1 MYCKLTKAAYFFL
14 FFPFI
19 LLLFYF
25 LISLQLSPLCI
36 QFAFLWCVLFFYAI
50 DHVQEIQMIITALI
64 SIAAFIL
71 PGIAYTCE
79 FGADTFI
86 ILSTLYCYFLLFF
99 SLDFKKHFVLVLFF
113 FCTIV
118 YFCCGFFTHSRARF

>member
-1 MYCKLTKAAYFFL
+1 
-14 FFPFI
+14 
-19 LLLFYF
+19 
-25 LISLQLSPLCI
+25 
-36 QFAFLWCVLFFYAI
+36 
-50 DHVQEIQMIITALI
+50 MIITALI

-99 SLDFKKHFVLVLFF
+99 SLDLKKHFVLVLLLLFF
-113 FCTIV
+113 FLHYCI
-118 YFCCGFFTHSRARF
+118 FLLWFFHT